1 MCALSELQ
9 TGQDATVVGL
19 RADHDFVQRL
29 HALGVRIGRSVRII
43 RRGALNGPLQLRIG
57 TTDIM
62 LRRTEAAL
70 IDTTEP
76 AVAKA

>member
-1 MCALSELQ
+1 MCALSEL
-9 TGQDATVVGL
+9 TPGLDARVTAL

-29 HALGVRIGRSVRII
+29 HALGLRIGRSVRVV

-62 LRRTEAAL
+62 LRRADAAL
-70 IDTTEP
+70 IDTDAIAP
-76 AVAKA
+76 A

>member
-1 MCALSELQ
+1 MCALSDLT
-9 TGQDATVVGL
+9 TGLDARVTAL

-29 HALGVRIGRSVRII
+29 HALGLRIGRSVRVV

-62 LRRTEAAL
+62 LRRADAAL
-70 IDTTEP
+70 IDTDAIAP
-76 AVAKA
+76 A